1 MKIQDILSQDCIW
14 VEKNVLPKKKMLEK
28 MAHLAAEKTGL
39 SEAVVLDALIERE
52 RLGTTGIGRGVAIP
66 HSPIT
71 NLKKLFCAFV
81 KKTPIVHSGHQ
92 LLYLKTSQTTLW
104 VYRLAPPNHT
114 KPKIKLRDQ
123 IKSAKAVGLHFL
135 YPQHI
140 AFARCTCKCFLWNL
154 QTFPL
159 QIYFLIKTQKLA
171 VASSLT
177 PYRYQ

>member
-81 KKTPIVHSGHQ
+81 KTVPMDFEATDNKPVEFLF
-92 LLYLKTSQTTLW
+92 LLL
-104 VYRLAPPNHT
+104 VPPNAGADHLKALAKLSRILRNDFVLT
-114 KPKIKLRDQ
+114 NMKKAELPKELYKIIIKND
-123 IKSAKAVGLHFL
+123 
-135 YPQHI
+135 
-140 AFARCTCKCFLWNL
+140 TDE
-154 QTFPL
+154 
-159 QIYFLIKTQKLA
+159 
-171 VASSLT
+171 
-177 PYRYQ
+177 